1 MAGAGD
7 VPAGGRVRH
16 RPRRRPFRSRFPVQ
30 RRRRQGRQ
38 SRLSLRRAEE
48 LRLGPA
54 ESHFCS
60 SPAQLVS
67 FYDFFPGARP
77 DRCERARA
85 RAEGCLP
92 GSATPAVPDPAP
104 LGRARLDR
112 FDRLEMDPRLPLQ
125 RDQLGARSVPPGQTF
140 FGADV
145 AGRAEARHDLG
156 HPRPYLAH
164 ASVRHRHHPRGLDRD
179 PEGHSGGGGCRW
191 SRLLPAAVPDPD
203 SDDAADHERGRPFRR
218 HLHFHGHDRD
228 LHPHARRALR
238 HHPGSPLDGVLHG
251 NPGRRPRRRRS
262 HLDLPRPPPR
272 PRGVVDVAHRPPV
285 GDRVMAVGM
294 RVRRLGGRM
303 LHWMVLA
310 TFCTLLAFP
319 FYWMLITSFKSTRDL
334 YDLKNNP
341 FIFNESPTLEHLRL
355 LFRETLFLRWLGN
368 TAFAGLV
375 VVVITLVLA
384 VPAAYALA
392 RLTGRWGGRVGIGI
406 FLTYL
411 VPPTLLFIPLSRIV
425 AWLGLQD
432 TLWAV
437 IVVYPS
443 FTIPFSTWLL
453 MGFFKSIPAELED
466 AAMVDGLTRFQAFLK
481 LVIPISVSGILTV
494 VIFTFTLVSQEF
506 VYALTFI
513 SSAAHQTVGVGVPV
527 YLVRGDV
534 YYWGSLMAAC
544 LVASLPIA
552 VLYNLFLDRFIA
564 GFTVG
569 SVK

>member
-1 MAGAGD
+1 MNVG
-7 VPAGGRVRH
+7 VR
-16 RPRRRPFRSRFPVQ
+16 
-30 RRRRQGRQ
+30 
-38 SRLSLRRAEE
+38 A
-48 LRLGPA
+48 
-54 ESHFCS
+54 
-60 SPAQLVS
+60 
-67 FYDFFPGARP
+67 
-77 DRCERARA
+77 
-85 RAEGCLP
+85 
-92 GSATPAVPDPAP
+92 
-104 LGRARLDR
+104 
-112 FDRLEMDPRLPLQ
+112 
-125 RDQLGARSVPPGQTF
+125 
-140 FGADV
+140 
-145 AGRAEARHDLG
+145 
-156 HPRPYLAH
+156 
-164 ASVRHRHHPRGLDRD
+164 
-179 PEGHSGGGGCRW
+179 
-191 SRLLPAAVPDPD
+191 
-203 SDDAADHERGRPFRR
+203 
-218 HLHFHGHDRD
+218 
-228 LHPHARRALR
+228 
-238 HHPGSPLDGVLHG
+238 
-251 NPGRRPRRRRS
+251 
-262 HLDLPRPPPR
+262 
-272 PRGVVDVAHRPPV
+272 
-285 GDRVMAVGM
+285 
-294 RVRRLGGRM
+294 RRLGAKTF
-303 LHWMVLA
+303 HWAVLA
-310 TFCTLLAFP
+310 TFSVLLAFP
-319 FYWMLITSFKSTRDL
+319 FYWMLITSFKTTRDL
-334 YDLKNNP
+334 YDLENNP
-341 FIFNESPTLEHLRL
+341 FIFNEKPTLEHLRL

-375 VVVITLVLA
+375 VVGITLLLA

-453 MGFFKSIPAELED
+453 MGFFKSIPGELED
-466 AAMVDGLTRFQAFLK
+466 AAMVDGLSRFQTFLK

-513 SSAAHQTVGVGVPV
+513 SSASHQTVGVGVPI

-552 VLYNLFLDRFIA
+552 ILYNLFLDRFIA